1 MSVARR
7 VFASPKP
14 TYGRT
19 DTVCA
24 TGYGILQ
31 AVIEKSEDDAQTYF
45 SMDMQ
50 FLKLVTAGF
59 CDDFFMRLFMAPLCP
74 LPPAP
79 PAPRAESASGTPGSP
94 EEGKVP
100 QVPRVELRAAGPEI
114 HISQEGLTSFEAFV
128 L

>member
-1 MSVARR
+1 MIHPFFLGGGHLHTSVVTPKKMGSSHVHHVTTQKLRLAARPPR
-7 VFASPKP
+7 PPA
-14 TYGRT
+14 R
-19 DTVCA
+19 
-24 TGYGILQ
+24 
-31 AVIEKSEDDAQTYF
+31 
-45 SMDMQ
+45 
-50 FLKLVTAGF
+50 
-59 CDDFFMRLFMAPLCP
+59 
-74 LPPAP
+74 PPAP